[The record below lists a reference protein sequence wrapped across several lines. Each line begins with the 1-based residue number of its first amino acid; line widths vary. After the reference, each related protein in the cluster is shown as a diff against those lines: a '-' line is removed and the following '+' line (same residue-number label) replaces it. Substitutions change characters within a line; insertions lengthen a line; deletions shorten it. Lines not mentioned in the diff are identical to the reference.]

1 MDDTGIKRE
10 PVIRISND
18 RMEAFIMLPTV
29 EEEYHYTVD
38 EVLEAVNRNGVI
50 YGINCETISDMV
62 EKRLMGRE
70 VLFAKGK
77 PAVDGADGYFDFYF
91 DSDLNHRPTVKSD
104 GSVDYWSVHSVE
116 VVKKGQT
123 IANYCE
129 PVAGEDG
136 IDVLGRVIAAKKG
149 KGLPPLVGRGFDK
162 SVDGLTYTAAIDGK
176 IERHKNRIIILPILE
191 INGDVDVGTGNIDFV
206 GDVVIHGSVKTGARI
221 RAAKS
226 ITIDGVCEGCVLEA
240 GNDLILRNG
249 MIGMGKARIIVK
261 GNLFAKF
268 MEYTDVEVD
277 GFVEADSAINCNV
290 VSNDKVIFNGGH
302 ASIVGGKVYGCAGIE
317 VQNLGNDAFIKTEVH
332 VGVHKKI
339 KIKIAELEKLVDQK
353 QMLLNNI
360 NAGIKQIEQ
369 MMGSAAD
376 GMNLEEKKLE
386 EKKLALVRAK
396 IEKTAELTED
406 KEELERLKG
415 IVERSTGATVQ
426 VLEHVYPNVEVCINN
441 SKLVTKEEF
450 DKIEFKEKDKA
461 VVMLSMK

>member
-10 PVIRISND
+10 PVIRISSD

-50 YGINCETISDMV
+50 YGINCEIISDMI

-149 KGLPPLVGRGFDK
+149 KGLPPL
-162 SVDGLTYTAAIDGK
+162 
-176 IERHKNRIIILPILE
+176 LE

-206 GDVVIHGSVKTGARI
+206 GDVVIHGSVKTGAKI

-240 GNDLILRNG
+240 GNDLILRKG

-290 VSNDKVIFNGGH
+290 VSNDKVLFNGGH

-376 GMNLEEKKLE
+376 GMNLEEKKL
-386 EKKLALVRAK
+386 ALVRAK

>member
-1 MDDTGIKRE
+1 
-10 PVIRISND
+10 
-18 RMEAFIMLPTV
+18 
-29 EEEYHYTVD
+29 
-38 EVLEAVNRNGVI
+38 VI
-50 YGINCETISDMV
+50 YGINCEIISDMI

-91 DSDLNHRPTVKSD
+91 NSDLNHRPTVKSD

-136 IDVLGRVIAAKKG
+136 IDVLGKVIAAKKG

-240 GNDLILRNG
+240 GNDLILRKG

-339 KIKIAELEKLVDQK
+339 KIKIAELENKKTSSELEKLVDQK

-376 GMNLEEKKLE
+376 GMNLE

>member
-10 PVIRISND
+10 PVIRINND

-268 MEYTDVEVD
+268 MEYTDVEV
-277 GFVEADSAINCNV
+277 VAC
-290 VSNDKVIFNGGH
+290 GG
-302 ASIVGGKVYGCAGIE
+302 
-317 VQNLGNDAFIKTEVH
+317 
-332 VGVHKKI
+332 
-339 KIKIAELEKLVDQK
+339 
-353 QMLLNNI
+353 
-360 NAGIKQIEQ
+360 
-369 MMGSAAD
+369 
-376 GMNLEEKKLE
+376 
-386 EKKLALVRAK
+386 
-396 IEKTAELTED
+396 
-406 KEELERLKG
+406 
-415 IVERSTGATVQ
+415 
-426 VLEHVYPNVEVCINN
+426 
-441 SKLVTKEEF
+441 
-450 DKIEFKEKDKA
+450 
-461 VVMLSMK
+461 

>member
-10 PVIRISND
+10 PVIRISSD

-50 YGINCETISDMV
+50 YGINCEIISDMI

-91 DSDLNHRPTVKSD
+91 NSDLNHRPTVKSD

-136 IDVLGRVIAAKKG
+136 IDVLGRVITAKKG

-339 KIKIAELEKLVDQK
+339 KIKIAELEKLVTQK
-353 QMLLNNI
+353 QMLLDNI
-360 NAGIKQIEQ
+360 KAGIKQIEQ

-376 GMNLEEKKLE
+376 GMNLE

-406 KEELERLKG
+406 KEELERLKSV
-415 IVERSTGATVQ
+415 VERSTGATVQ
-426 VLEHVYPNVEVCINN
+426 VLEHVYPNVEVCITTQSSSPRRN
-441 SKLVTKEEF
+441 STR
-450 DKIEFKEKDKA
+450 
-461 VVMLSMK
+461 LSSRSRTRQS

>member
-191 INGDVDVGTGNIDFV
+191 INGDVGTGNIDFV

-376 GMNLEEKKLE
+376 GMNLEEKKL
-386 EKKLALVRAK
+386 ALVRAK

>member
-10 PVIRISND
+10 PVIRISSD

-29 EEEYHYTVD
+29 EEEHHYTVD

-50 YGINCETISDMV
+50 YGINCETISDMI

-77 PAVDGADGYFDFYF
+77 SAVDGADGYFDFYF

-191 INGDVDVGTGNIDFV
+191 INGDVNVGTGNIDFV

-339 KIKIAELEKLVDQK
+339 KIKIAELEKLVTQK
-353 QMLLNNI
+353 QMLLDNI
-360 NAGIKQIEQ
+360 KAGIKQIEQ

-376 GMNLEEKKLE
+376 GMDLE

-406 KEELERLKG
+406 KGELERLKS

-426 VLEHVYPNVEVCINN
+426 VLEHVYPNVEVCITTQSSSLRRN
-441 SKLVTKEEF
+441 STR
-450 DKIEFKEKDKA
+450 
-461 VVMLSMK
+461 LSSRSRTRQS

>member
-10 PVIRISND
+10 PVIRISSD

-29 EEEYHYTVD
+29 EEEHHYTVD

-191 INGDVDVGTGNIDFV
+191 IKGDVDVGTGNIDFV

-268 MEYTDVEVD
+268 MEYTDVEGD

-290 VSNDKVIFNGGH
+290 VSNDRVIFNGGH
-302 ASIVGGKVYGCAGIE
+302 ASIGGKVYGCAGIE

-376 GMNLEEKKLE
+376 GMNLE

>member
-136 IDVLGRVIAAKKG
+136 IDVLGRVITAKKG

-191 INGDVDVGTGNIDFV
+191 INGDVGTGNIDFV

-376 GMNLEEKKLE
+376 GMNLEEKKL
-386 EKKLALVRAK
+386 ALVRAK